1 MRRGSGAQLPVVIF
15 GLDHQTGRG
24 ACPLRTIRARAG
36 CPRMNRIWYFATF
49 IVVTG
54 IVFGALVGFDKL
66 LGGAG

>member
-1 MRRGSGAQLPVVIF
+1 MRRGSGAQLPVLIF

-36 CPRMNRIWYFATF
+36 YPRINRIWYLVAFV
-49 IVVTG
+49 VVTG
-54 IVFGALVGFDKL
+54 IVFGALVRFDKL